1 MSIGPLRRFVGVV
14 GLVALVP
21 MLLMVALGEL
31 SLVDAATRSGV
42 MIAVLLVLGRFVSW
56 GMGALASEVEAT
68 ASPGTDGAAGQRHEP
83 VG

>member
-31 SLVDAATRSGV
+31 SLVDAAMRAAVTV
-42 MIAVLLVLGRFVSW
+42 AVLLALGRFVSW

-68 ASPGTDGAAGQRHEP
+68 VSSGPDAPTGQSSEP
-83 VG
+83 RV